1 MTESGR
7 EPSPPLR
14 GRGQGEG
21 GANTVSAR
29 KPRTPGAIATSER
42 GDRSAKRLRAE
53 PTKAEVSLWKVLRKL
68 DLAGTHFRRQAP
80 FGAYVVDFV
89 CHHHRLIVEVDGGI
103 HRLDVVAARDA
114 EREAWLNTRGYRV
127 IRITNDEA
135 LTDPHA
141 AVQRIAGEIGAGTPT
156 PNPSPQGGGGSF

>member
-1 MTESGR
+1 
-7 EPSPPLR
+7 
-14 GRGQGEG
+14 
-21 GANTVSAR
+21 
-29 KPRTPGAIATSER
+29 
-42 GDRSAKRLRAE
+42 
-53 PTKAEVSLWKVLRKL
+53 
-68 DLAGTHFRRQAP
+68 
-80 FGAYVVDFV
+80 
-89 CHHHRLIVEVDGGI
+89 VEVDGGI